1 MKKKGIITA
10 LAAALCVAAFAQ
22 TATAATN
29 VSNLAELKNAASVNG
44 TEITLTGDITATQTI
59 VVTEDIT
66 LNLAGYT
73 IDTSITGDSDS
84 RAIFSIQSD
93 AAMTVN
99 DSAGTGRISGN
110 LSAIDVYGNTAAG
123 EEREAINSTLI
134 INGGTLTAKWWVVN
148 TFGNGATLEVNGGMI
163 QATGVDGYAI
173 SGNGSV
179 TNKENN
185 SGTIITINGGK
196 IIGGTGVDPSNDN
209 IAAAGIYHPQGGT
222 LTINGGEVSGY
233 MGIQMKSGTLNV
245 TGGTITANGDMPS
258 PVPSHNGATRVGA
271 AISLITCYAY
281 KGGDISASI
290 SGDAV
295 IEATGADSYAI
306 YEGIIEDNKG
316 ESEVS
321 KVNNVT
327 VNGGTL
333 KGTAG
338 TFSVN
343 DANVADVIT
352 ITGGSFGSN
361 VSEELGVELPLTY
374 NEETGTYDMPKPAP
388 STPQHSGGGGGG
400 CSAGFGALALLAAV
414 PLLRMRK
421 K

>member
-1 MKKKGIITA
+1 MKKKGIIMA
-10 LAAALCVAAFAQ
+10 LAAALCVAAFAP
-22 TATAATN
+22 AAMAAN
-29 VSNLAELKNAASVNG
+29 VSTLQELKDNATFSDG
-44 TEITLTGDITATQTI
+44 KITLTQDITVTQTI
-59 VVTEDIT
+59 SVDEDIV
-66 LNLAGYT
+66 LDLAGRT
-73 IDTSITGDSDS
+73 IDTTINSTAVGV
-84 RAIFSIQSD
+84 FVIQNGAS
-93 AAMTVN
+93 MTIN
-99 DSAGTGRISGN
+99 DSIGNGKIEAGPRG
-110 LSAIDVYGNTAAG
+110 IDVYGNVNPDGDAF
-123 EEREAINSTLI
+123 NSKLI
-134 INGGTLTAKWWVVN
+134 INGGTITAQWWGIVIA
-148 TFGNGATLEVNGGMI
+148 GKAATLELNNGTI
-163 QATGVDGYAI
+163 QATEVDGYGI
-173 SGNGSV
+173 SGNGTV
-179 TNKENN
+179 NDNRDDG
-185 SGTIITINGGK
+185 GTIITINGGK
-196 IIGGTGVDPSNDN
+196 VIGGTGVDPSNSN

-306 YEGIIEDNKG
+306 YEGIIEDSKG
-316 ESEVS
+316 KSEAS
-321 KVNNVT
+321 KVSNVT
-327 VNGGTL
+327 VKGGTL
-333 KGTAG
+333 KGEAG
-338 TFSVN
+338 TFSVKN
-343 DANVADVIT
+343 ANVADVVT
-352 ITGGSFGSN
+352 ITGGSFGSD
-361 VSEELGVELPLTY
+361 VSEELGIELPLTY

-388 STPQHSGGGGGG
+388 STPQHSGGGSGG